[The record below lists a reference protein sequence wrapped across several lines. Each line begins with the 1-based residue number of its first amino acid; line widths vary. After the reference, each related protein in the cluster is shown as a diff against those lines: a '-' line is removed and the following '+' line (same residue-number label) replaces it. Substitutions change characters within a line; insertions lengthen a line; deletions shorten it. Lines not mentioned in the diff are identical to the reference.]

1 MKEILRSIIIIAQLF
16 CIYKLFN
23 TDNSDDIIFYR
34 DMTIALGICGICI
47 ANIPV
52 IEPIDFDEEIWLFIN

>member
-1 MKEILRSIIIIAQLF
+1 MKEILWSITIIAQLV
-16 CIYKLFN
+16 CIYKVFN
-23 TDNSDDIIFYR
+23 ENNSDNIIFYR
-34 DMTIALGICGICI
+34 DMIIALGICGICI